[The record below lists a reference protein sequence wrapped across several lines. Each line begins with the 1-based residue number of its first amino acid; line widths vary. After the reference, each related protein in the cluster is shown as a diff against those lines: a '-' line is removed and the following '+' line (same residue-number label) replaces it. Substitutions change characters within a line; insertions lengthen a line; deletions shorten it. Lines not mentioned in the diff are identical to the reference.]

1 MQKIKVAVIG
11 SGNIGIDLTE
21 RLLLDSRFEMLF
33 LIGRR
38 PDSPGLNR
46 FKDRIQGTLSNG
58 TESLNDV
65 ISKVDGIFD
74 ATSAFDHESH
84 WKIAQ
89 SNNRWAIDLTPSR
102 IGQAFSPVLANKIDS
117 MKISNELTSNYSM
130 VTCGGQSSAAL
141 LLGISKFAKDISE
154 VEISSSI
161 AANSA
166 GPATRKNI
174 DEYIIATQNFA
185 QLVSGAGITKSILV
199 LNPADPPVM
208 MRTTVSIK
216 SNNHDLD
223 KINDFCKK
231 LVEETRNYVPG
242 YELIVEPYGENESV
256 ITATVRV
263 VGSGYYLPAYAGNLD
278 IINAAAIETA
288 FRHMEFNK

>member
-1 MQKIKVAVIG
+1 
-11 SGNIGIDLTE
+11 
-21 RLLLDSRFEMLF
+21 
-33 LIGRR
+33 
-38 PDSPGLNR
+38 
-46 FKDRIQGTLSNG
+46 
-58 TESLNDV
+58 
-65 ISKVDGIFD
+65 
-74 ATSAFDHESH
+74 
-84 WKIAQ
+84 
-89 SNNRWAIDLTPSR
+89 
-102 IGQAFSPVLANKIDS
+102 
-117 MKISNELTSNYSM
+117 
-130 VTCGGQSSAAL
+130 
-141 LLGISKFAKDISE
+141 LGISKFAKDISE

-216 SNNHDLD
+216 SKNHDLD
-223 KINDFCKK
+223 KINDFCKE
-231 LVEETRNYVPG
+231 LVDETRNYVPG